1 MEGISLKTKLI
12 YSLGNFGISIINGTF
27 LSYILYFYLDQA
39 FIGFAEGGFIMGI
52 ALAIGRI
59 VDAIVNPI
67 VGSKS
72 DNFRSKFGR
81 RKPFVLMGIAPLII
95 LYIFLWTPP
104 LGTGSLVISIY
115 VLILISVFDAIFT
128 FLVVPV
134 YALLPE
140 IAVSSEGRLSVSM
153 YSNLFAVF
161 ATVIAV
167 ALAPI
172 LYENFG
178 YPFSAVLF
186 SIIIALSILPLLSI
200 KEKPEYQE
208 IEKTSFIEALKISF
222 KNPPYQLFLINKTS
236 IEFAFRILNAIMPFL
251 IVSVI
256 GLKLS
261 EVFIISAFLFVAAI
275 VSVVMWEKLSVK
287 YGKKITYL
295 STMAIFA
302 FPLALSWLFLIL
314 PDMGSR
320 IILGIIFGVFGG
332 LGMGGIWIISPVLI
346 ADIIDD
352 EEKRIGLRRE
362 SMYYSMQ
369 EMLEKLAISGAI
381 GLEGG
386 ILSLYWAGVTFEW
399 TGKILIGWDVA
410 NVYNP
415 LGPVLM
421 IGGIAFGAMILAIIS
436 FLRFPKEICG

>member
-1 MEGISLKTKLI
+1 MEKISLKTKII

-27 LSYILYFYLDQA
+27 LSYILYFYLDKA

-52 ALAIGRI
+52 ALAVGRI

-72 DNFRSKFGR
+72 DNFRSRFGR
-81 RKPFVLMGIAPLII
+81 RKPFIMMGIIPLLI
-95 LYIFLWTPP
+95 LYILLWTPP
-104 LGTGSLVISIY
+104 IRSGHIAVSVY
-115 VLILISVFDAIFT
+115 VLIIISIFDAIFT

-140 IAVSSEGRLSVSM
+140 IAISSEDRLSVSM
-153 YSNLFAVF
+153 YGNIFAVL

-167 ALAPI
+167 AVAPI
-172 LYENFG
+172 LFESFG

-186 SIIIALSILPLLSI
+186 SIIVALTILPMLTI
-200 KEKPEYQE
+200 KENPEYQE
-208 IEKTSFIEALKISF
+208 IEKISFINALRISF
-222 KNPPYQLFLINKTS
+222 ENHPYRLFLINKTA
-236 IEFAFRILNAIMPFL
+236 IEFGFRILNAILPFL

-261 EVFIISAFLFVAAI
+261 EVFVISAFLFVGAF
-275 VSVVMWEKLSVK
+275 VSVVIWEKLSIR
-287 YGKKITYL
+287 YGKKITYI
-295 STMAIFA
+295 STMVIFTI
-302 FPLALSWLFLIL
+302 PLGLSWLFLIL
-314 PDMGSR
+314 PAGAK
-320 IILGIIFGVFGG
+320 IIFGIFFGLFGG
-332 LGMGGIWIISPVLI
+332 IGMGGIWIISPVLI

-381 GLEGG
+381 GLEGA
-386 ILSLYWAGVTFEW
+386 ILSMFWAGIAFE
-399 TGKILIGWDVA
+399 GWNVV

-421 IGGIAFGAMILAIIS
+421 IGGIGFGAMIIAIIS
-436 FLRFPKEICG
+436 FLKFPKKISG